1 MIERIIEWFGNLPP
15 SFATFIIA
23 TLPIGEL
30 RASIPVAIIEYD
42 LHPAWSF
49 ILSVAGNMVPVFVA
63 LAVLNLLVSW
73 LRKKVKLFD
82 KFFSWLF
89 SWTQR
94 RHQKKFKRWGD
105 LALIVLVAIPLPMT
119 GAYTGALAAYVF
131 GVPAKRAIP
140 LIFIGVLIAGI
151 IVTAATMG
159 VFSLWLF

>member
-1 MIERIIEWFGNLPP
+1 MIDHFIEWFRDLPP
-15 SFATFIIA
+15 GLATFIIA

-30 RASIPVAIIEYD
+30 RASIPIAILEYD
-42 LHPAWSF
+42 MHPAWSF
-49 ILSVAGNMVPVFVA
+49 ILSIVGNMVPVFIG
-63 LAVLNLLVSW
+63 LAALNLLVGW

-82 KFFSWLF
+82 RFFTWLF

-119 GAYTGALAAYVF
+119 GAYTGAMASYVF
-131 GVPAKRAIP
+131 GVPPKRAIP

-159 VFSLWLF
+159 VFSFI